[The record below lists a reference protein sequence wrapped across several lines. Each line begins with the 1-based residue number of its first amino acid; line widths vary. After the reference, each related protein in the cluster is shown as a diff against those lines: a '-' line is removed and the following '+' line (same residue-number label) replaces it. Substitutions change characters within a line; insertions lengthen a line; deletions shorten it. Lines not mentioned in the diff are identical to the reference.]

1 MPIVLAAADIIG
13 VAATGLLIGIVLNS
27 KNTIGLVN
35 AAGNLFVNTFNAAAS
50 TIR

>member
-1 MPIVLAAADIIG
+1 MSVILEIMNIVAIAG
-13 VAATGLLIGIVLNS
+13 TGLIIGIVLNS

-35 AAGNLFVNTFNAAAS
+35 AVGDVFVSTFGVAAS